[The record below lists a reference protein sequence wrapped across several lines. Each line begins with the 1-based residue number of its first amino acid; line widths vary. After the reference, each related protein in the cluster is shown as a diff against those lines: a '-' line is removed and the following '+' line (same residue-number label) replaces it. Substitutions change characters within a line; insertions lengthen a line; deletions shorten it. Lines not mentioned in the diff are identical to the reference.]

1 MEAAK
6 QALRKQTHLNGKYYL
21 SSSIN
26 EMILMGKTI
35 TFYDVA
41 KEQYSS
47 FYSPVKI
54 DEYAEKLKTRRGETQ
69 C

>member
-6 QALRKQTHLNGKYYL
+6 QALIKQTHLNGKYYL
-21 SSSIN
+21 SSAIN
-26 EMILMGKTI
+26 ELILMGKQVAY
-35 TFYDVA
+35 YDIS

-54 DEYAEKLKTRRGETQ
+54 DEYAEKLKAKRGDN
-69 C
+69 